1 MEMSLCAMAALAD
14 EWFAGPVSDDE
25 ILVTG
30 ATGKTGRRVIRLLK
44 ERGVPVRAASRSSAT
59 RFDWTDR
66 GSWEAALR
74 GVSAVYLVA
83 PDFGS
88 PVAELV
94 GQAKAA
100 GVRRVVL
107 LSVPGV
113 DGGLGDTGLE
123 WTVVQPRWFFQNFSE
138 DFLRD
143 AVLSGELRL
152 PAGDGREAFIDAED
166 IAEVVV
172 AALTEDGHSGRQ
184 YELSGPRLMTFAD
197 TAEELSK
204 ATGRDIR
211 YVPLTREAYVDEQRA
226 LGVPDEWVQLV
237 ADLYVSVASGDLDSI
252 TTDVR
257 RVLGRSPRDFSD
269 YAKEAAA
276 QGAWL
281 A

>member
-1 MEMSLCAMAALAD
+1 M
-14 EWFAGPVSDDE
+14 
-25 ILVTG
+25 
-30 ATGKTGRRVIRLLK
+30 
-44 ERGVPVRAASRSSAT
+44 RAASRSSAT
-59 RFDWTDR
+59 RFDWMDR
-66 GSWEAALR
+66 GSWAAALR

-83 PDFGS
+83 PDFDS
-88 PVAELV
+88 PIAELIE
-94 GQAKAA
+94 QAKAA
-100 GVRRVVL
+100 GVRRAVL
-107 LSVPGV
+107 LSIPGV

-123 WTVVQPRWFFQNFSE
+123 WTVLQPRWFFQNFSE

-143 AVLSGELRL
+143 AVLRGELRL
-152 PAGDGREAFIDAED
+152 PAGDGRDAFIDAED
-166 IAEVVV
+166 IAEVAV

-211 YVPLTREAYVDEQRA
+211 YVPLTRDTYVDEQRA
-226 LGVPDEWVQLV
+226 YGVSEEWVQLS
-237 ADLYVSVASGDLDSI
+237 ADLYESIGSGDLDSI

-257 RVLGRSPRDFSD
+257 RALGRFPRDFSE

-276 QGAWL
+276 HGAWD